1 MKYIIAII
9 RPDRLEEVQR
19 ALVARD
25 IYLMTVSDVRGC
37 GRQKGFVEQVRS
49 RKLVNLVTKLKI
61 EMAVNDEFVDAAVD
75 AITLGARTG
84 ETGDGKIFV
93 LPLEACVH
101 VRTGASGP
109 GAIGP

>member
-9 RPDRLEEVQR
+9 RPDRLDEVQR
-19 ALVARD
+19 ALVERD
-25 IYLMTVSDVRGC
+25 IYLMTISDVRGC
-37 GRQKGFVEQVRS
+37 GRQRGFVEQVRG
-49 RKLVNLVTKLKI
+49 REMIRLVEKVKL

-93 LPLEACVH
+93 LDLQDCVH
-101 VRTGASGP
+101 IRTGAAGP
-109 GAIGP
+109 SAIGP

>member
-19 ALVARD
+19 ALVERD
-25 IYLMTVSDVRGC
+25 IYLMTVTDVRGC
-37 GRQKGFVEQVRS
+37 GRQRGLVEQVRS
-49 RKLVNLVTKLKI
+49 RRLVNLVTKTKI

-101 VRTGASGP
+101 VRSGTSGP
-109 GAIGP
+109 AAIGP